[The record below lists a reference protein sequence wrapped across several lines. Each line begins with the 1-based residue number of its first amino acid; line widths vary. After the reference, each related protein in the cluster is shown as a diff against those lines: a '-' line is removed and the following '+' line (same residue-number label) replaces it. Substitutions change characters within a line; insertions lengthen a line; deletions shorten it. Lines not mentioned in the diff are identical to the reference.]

1 MKRLFLDTNILS
13 CYCDLDGLLTS
24 KRKNIDKR
32 LESKAVQELF
42 AFQKEGRIILCTCEY
57 VESEIKGTDGKYAER
72 RNCMLALYRT
82 LTLVPI
88 RGIISGAQ
96 SRKGPGLTAGSDK
109 ICGGHEEMEPIIRA
123 LKLVLPIPV
132 TYGSQ
137 GAYWNFKGEGF
148 IDAMLLVNMLAHRT
162 SDALITLDIDMID
175 SLRNSQKGIQ
185 NEEQLRIIEEARQC
199 VMLPSE
205 AVGCISR
212 LHNVDRI

>member
-1 MKRLFLDTNILS
+1 MNRFFLDTSIFN
-13 CYCDLDGLLTS
+13 CHYDREKYFANWKKKKKEKVD
-24 KRKNIDKR
+24 
-32 LESKAVQELF
+32 SKAEVVAIDNLF
-42 AFQKEGRIILCTCEY
+42 VLHKAGRIILCTCEY
-57 VESEIKGTDGKYAER
+57 VESEIKGMDGKYAER

-132 TYGSQ
+132 TYGNQ

-175 SLRNSQKGIQ
+175 SLRNSQKSIQ
-185 NEEQLRIIEEARQC
+185 NEEQLRIIEEARQR

-205 AVGCISR
+205 AIGCIS
-212 LHNVDRI
+212 L